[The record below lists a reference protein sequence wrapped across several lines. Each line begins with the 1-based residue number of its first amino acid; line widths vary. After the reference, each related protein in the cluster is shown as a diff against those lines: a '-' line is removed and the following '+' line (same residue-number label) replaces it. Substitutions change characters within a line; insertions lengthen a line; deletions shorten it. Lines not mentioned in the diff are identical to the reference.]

1 MKHLLIWSGTC
12 FLLVDEKR
20 NHHCFEFCFSFL
32 LTHWNVHFF
41 RLWGG
46 ALFVCLFTKL
56 LNRTECPVFFFL
68 PVCSKENLVS
78 FVCLAIFREKKIV
91 SIKKKKKEKK
101 CQHIFSNWIQRR
113 LLMNKLQ
120 VSCIISFRTVS
131 LRCEIRRTRSL
142 PELTTPTPSQDDY
155 GSMCWSAAACRHTVL
170 PFPPL
175 TQKAF

>member
-68 PVCSKENLVS
+68 TSLFKREPGL
-78 FVCLAIFREKKIV
+78 FCLLGYFQRKKNCFHKKIN
-91 SIKKKKKEKK
+91 KGEKMST
-101 CQHIFSNWIQRR
+101 HIFKLDSWR
-113 LLMNKLQ
+113 LLMSKLQ
-120 VSCIISFRTVS
+120 VSYIISFRTVS